1 MTTLFEESRV
11 KSLLLP
17 NRFFRSA
24 TWMALAADDGS
35 ATEQLRDVWF
45 RLAESEIG
53 LIIAGFSFISPDGK
67 GPPGMAGMHTD
78 AVAES
83 FRPVV
88 EGVHARGGRIAAQI
102 AHCGV
107 KSRPLP
113 GMGDVAGPSEVIR
126 KDGLLEARALEK
138 EEIARIVADFAAAAA
153 RARAVGFDAVQLHCA
168 HGYLASQFLSPHY
181 NRRTDEYGGS
191 PQNRLRFLEEMCR
204 GARAAV
210 GADYPLMA
218 KLNGEDFLEGGLT
231 LAEGISAAASLES
244 FGLDLIEVSGGTGD
258 SGRLGPAR
266 AVTSSDDEAYFFRQA
281 LAIRKA
287 VKIPV
292 AVVGGI
298 RRFED
303 AERLVDGEGLDYVS
317 LSRPFICEP
326 HLVRRWARG
335 VRMPAHCI
343 SCSRC
348 FRTHL
353 RGHGIY
359 CGWREESRKKK
370 KS

>member
-1 MTTLFEESRV
+1 MTKLFEETRV
-11 KSLLLP
+11 KSLVLP

-24 TWMALAADDGS
+24 TWMALAAEDGS
-35 ATEQLRDVWF
+35 ARSQLRDIWF

-53 LIIAGFSFISPDGK
+53 LIIAGFSFISPDGI
-67 GPPGMAGMHTD
+67 GPPGMTGLHTD
-78 AVAES
+78 AVAET
-83 FRPVV
+83 FRPLVA
-88 EGVHARGGRIAAQI
+88 GVHARGGRIAAQI

-126 KDGLLEARALEK
+126 KDGRVEARALEK
-138 EEIARIVADFAAAAA
+138 EEIARIISDFAAAAA
-153 RARAVGFDAVQLHCA
+153 RARAVGFDAVQFHFA
-168 HGYLASQFLSPHY
+168 HGYLASQFLSPYY

-191 PQNRLRFLEEMCR
+191 ARNRLHFLEEICR
-204 GARAAV
+204 LARAAV
-210 GADYPLMA
+210 GEDYPLMA

-231 LAEGISAAASLES
+231 PAEGIFAAASLES

-266 AVTSSDDEAYFFRQA
+266 TITSPDEEAYFSRQA
-281 LAIRKA
+281 VAIRKA

-292 AVVGGI
+292 ALVGGI

-303 AERLVDGEGLDYVS
+303 AERLVDDEGLDYVS
-317 LSRPFICEP
+317 LARPFICEP
-326 HLVRRWARG
+326 HLVKRWARG

-353 RGHGIY
+353 RGQGIY
-359 CGWREESRKKK
+359 CGWREEVRKKK
-370 KS
+370 QS